1 MSKVN
6 PFLAL
11 TTPFWLIF
19 LSSLSNTDKVAL
31 VANLGKIFIVKK
43 TARSIFVFSHKVT
56 ITLPRNPPD

>member
-31 VANLGKIFIVKK
+31 VANLGKIFLVKK
-43 TARSIFVFSHKVT
+43 TARSIFVF
-56 ITLPRNPPD
+56 